1 MDLRRVEAFVTV
13 ARERSFTRAALR
25 LHVSQSAI
33 SQQVV
38 ALERELGAR
47 LLDRTRRRVDLTAAG
62 AAFYEHAERILAE
75 AERAR
80 RSVAA
85 AQGAIAGELSVAA
98 SLTTAAYVL
107 PPAVAALVAAHPD
120 VRVSM
125 RVENTEE
132 VVHGLLR
139 GDADLGFV
147 EGDVPADGIRLEPL
161 FEDELVVIAP
171 AAHRLAALDEVRL
184 ADLAAEP
191 FVQRE
196 RGSGTRQIAEDALL
210 RAGLEPRG
218 LRVVAELSGI
228 DAIKSA
234 VEAGLGLAIVS
245 ALTIRKEL
253 RLGTLVAR
261 SVEGIELRRPLSAA
275 FASGRVE
282 SAAARAL
289 VTLAAQRAGSG
300 AASGSARPVPGT
312 ARSSAAARA
321 TRRASRTARPR

>member
-1 MDLRRVEAFVTV
+1 VELKRLQAFVTV

-25 LHVSQSAI
+25 LHVSQSAV

-47 LLDRTRRRVDLTAAG
+47 LLERTRRRVDLTASG
-62 AAFYEHAERILAE
+62 AALYEHAVRILGE
-75 AERAR
+75 AELAR

-85 AQGAIAGELSVAA
+85 AEGAIAGELAIAA

-120 VRVSM
+120 VRIAM
-125 RVENTEE
+125 RVENTED
-132 VVHGLLR
+132 VVHGLFA
-139 GDADLGFV
+139 GEADIGFV
-147 EGDVPADGIRLEPL
+147 EGDVPAEGLRLEEL
-161 FEDELVVIAP
+161 FADELVVIVP
-171 AAHRLAALDEVRL
+171 AAHRLAQRDELRL

-191 FVQRE
+191 FVNRE
-196 RGSGTRQIAEDALL
+196 QGSGTRQIAEAALAE
-210 RAGLEPRG
+210 AGFDPRE

-261 SVEGIELRRPLSAA
+261 PIDGIELRRPLSAA
-275 FASGRVE
+275 FAAGRAE
-282 SAAARAL
+282 SPAAREL
-289 VTLAAQRAGSG
+289 VRLAVSLRG
-300 AASGSARPVPGT
+300 AREAIPAR
-312 ARSSAAARA
+312 R
-321 TRRASRTARPR
+321 

>member
-1 MDLRRVEAFVTV
+1 MDLRRLEAFVTV

-25 LHVSQSAI
+25 LHVSQSAV

-47 LLDRTRRRVDLTAAG
+47 LLDRTRRRVDLTQSG
-62 AAFYEHAERILAE
+62 AAFYEHAERILSE

-80 RSVAA
+80 RAVAA
-85 AQGAIAGELSVAA
+85 SQGAITGELDVAA
-98 SLTTAAYVL
+98 SLTTASYVL
-107 PPAVAALVAAHPD
+107 PPALAALVAAHPD
-120 VRVSM
+120 VLLSM
-125 RVENTEE
+125 RVENTED

-139 GDADLGFV
+139 GDADVGFV
-147 EGDVPADGIRLEPL
+147 EGDVRADGIRLEPL

-171 AAHRLAALDEVRL
+171 AGHRLAQRDEIRL

-191 FVQRE
+191 FVNRE
-196 RGSGTRQIAEDALL
+196 HGSGTRQVAEAALE
-210 RAGLEPRG
+210 RAGLDARE

-245 ALTIRKEL
+245 ALSIRKEL

-261 SVEGIELRRPLSAA
+261 PVEGVELRRPLAAA
-275 FASGRVE
+275 FATQHAE
-282 SAAARAL
+282 SPAAREL
-289 VTLAAQRAGSG
+289 VRLVLSR
-300 AASGSARPVPGT
+300 
-312 ARSSAAARA
+312 
-321 TRRASRTARPR
+321 RTAR